1 MHRDILYKFYPRY
14 YLLVLCPIPPKNCYI
29 SQFLSLLLYSTP
41 IKKNIAFYAN
51 FFMRKMLCSFL
62 GIHLILY
69 YRSTILIKEFI
80 IMKKIL
86 SLLLSTLLCLC
97 PLLSNMDSSTPS
109 SENLITKEIISAE
122 ISPMSSTLPGGGSD
136 I

>member
-1 MHRDILYKFYPRY
+1 
-14 YLLVLCPIPPKNCYI
+14 
-29 SQFLSLLLYSTP
+29 
-41 IKKNIAFYAN
+41 
-51 FFMRKMLCSFL
+51 
-62 GIHLILY
+62 
-69 YRSTILIKEFI
+69 
-80 IMKKIL
+80 MKKIL